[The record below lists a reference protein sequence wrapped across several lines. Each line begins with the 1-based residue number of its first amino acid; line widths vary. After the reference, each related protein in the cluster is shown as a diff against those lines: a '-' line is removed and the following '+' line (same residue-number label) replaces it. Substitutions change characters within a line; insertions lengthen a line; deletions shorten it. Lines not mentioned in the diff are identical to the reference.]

1 MDVAVK
7 EARGTVMDVAVKE
20 AQGTCDGSGCEG
32 NPRNM

>member
-32 NPRNM
+32 NPRNR